1 MKPVRL
7 QRCSRLQAL
16 SLLLLNHAT
25 FPPREQQR
33 LPPAIARLPIV
44 RLMTDMWSLQT
55 RLQLNHV
62 IVASRSPFRV
72 LGSVEIHTTEYL
84 RKRAG
89 NITDEQAANLQPYL
103 CSMAVREDERGKGL
117 ARLLVEA
124 AVEVART
131 TAPPGQ
137 WLMLQVESRN
147 IAAFEL
153 YQSCGFVLLSDP
165 RCEILLQK
173 TVVDNGRLVPYTP
186 QSVAASLAAVK
197 RAEHAA
203 LNQSQNKLE
212 HAQKIPNPHRFRES
226 QPACRSAH
234 THTGDHRS
242 NKTDPQRG

>member
-33 LPPAIARLPIV
+33 LPPAIARIPIV

-62 IVASRSPFRV
+62 IVASRSPFSV

-117 ARLLVEA
+117 ARLLVDA

-131 TAPPGQ
+131 AAPPGQ

-147 IAAFEL
+147 SAAFEL

-165 RCEILLQK
+165 RCEILLMRQ
-173 TVVDNGRLVPYTP
+173 RLRDPEP
-186 QSVAASLAAVK
+186 APAMEPSEQEAVWLD
-197 RAEHAA
+197 A
-203 LNQSQNKLE
+203 
-212 HAQKIPNPHRFRES
+212 
-226 QPACRSAH
+226 
-234 THTGDHRS
+234 G
-242 NKTDPQRG
+242 

>member
-1 MKPVRL
+1 
-7 QRCSRLQAL
+7 
-16 SLLLLNHAT
+16 
-25 FPPREQQR
+25 
-33 LPPAIARLPIV
+33 
-44 RLMTDMWSLQT
+44 MTDMWSLQT

-165 RCEILLQK
+165 RCEILLMRQ
-173 TVVDNGRLVPYTP
+173 RLRDPEP
-186 QSVAASLAAVK
+186 APAMEPSEQEAVWLD
-197 RAEHAA
+197 A
-203 LNQSQNKLE
+203 
-212 HAQKIPNPHRFRES
+212 
-226 QPACRSAH
+226 
-234 THTGDHRS
+234 G
-242 NKTDPQRG
+242 